1 MKLID
6 LISPSH
12 VILNKEPC
20 DKPELF
26 LLLAEKMIA
35 QGKINGRSGNQ
46 FIDELNARETLSTTG
61 IGEGIAIPHVKSALI
76 DKPVIIFLRS
86 DKGIP
91 WDSLDEEP
99 VHLVFMIAVPENA
112 ESVHLDILTRLCR
125 WLMDDDL
132 RNALMQQDSAA
143 GIISLL
149 SEKENF
155 QDSLTAKE
163 VNSGR
168 LQAASS
174 EQNCL
179 FLVAVTACPT
189 GIAHTYMA
197 AENLEKAAQK
207 LGYQIKVETNGSVGT
222 ENALTEADI
231 AAAEAVIVAAD
242 TKVNMSRFV
251 GKPVCFTRVSQ
262 GIKEPE
268 KLIHSALSSPP
279 WRDESN
285 DKVSDAPVAKPGIYA
300 TLMNGVS
307 NMLPFVIA
315 GGILI
320 AISFFWGIN
329 SSNPQDASY
338 NNFAHII
345 HSIGGAAFTLFIPV
359 LSGYI
364 AYAISDRP
372 AFAPGMVGGLLANT
386 GGSGFLG
393 AILAGFIA
401 GYTIRMLRYAFRGL
415 PKSFEGVKPV
425 LLYPLIGVF
434 IVGFITVAMVE
445 PMMSQINGWVVHYLN
460 QLGSTNKLFLGFV
473 IGAML
478 AADLGGPINKA
489 AYLFSIGV
497 LASGNHYVMAA
508 AVASGMVP
516 SLAVALAATIS
527 REKFTRSQCEA
538 AKANYVLGLSF
549 IAEGAIPFAASN
561 PLVILPS
568 LIVGSGIAGA
578 LAMLFNATYPAPHGG
593 VFVLPVVGHP
603 LLFLLSTL
611 VGVIVSTSLI
621 LFFKKEL
628 SEAERNK

>member
-35 QGKINGRSGNQ
+35 QGKINERSGNQ

-207 LGYQIKVETNGSVGT
+207 LGYQIKVETNGSVGI

-251 GKPVCFTRVSQ
+251 GKPVCFTRVSR

-415 PKSFEGVKPV
+415 PKSFEGVKSV

-527 REKFTRSQCEA
+527 RKKFTRSQCEA